1 MKYTRDQID
10 SHFKWAAN
18 NEAPMANKWIDWCAE
33 SMFIIQEI
41 LKENERYRAALELIR
56 DHGGKEMDESDTD
69 GVIISC
75 NGTWCADQ
83 ANWALKGEE

>member
-1 MKYTRDQID
+1 MKYSREQIEN
-10 SHFKWAAN
+10 HFKWAAN

-56 DHGGKEMDESDTD
+56 DNGGKQRDAQL
-69 GVIISC
+69 IST

-83 ANWALKGEE
+83 ADWALKGEE